1 MNNKFWL
8 LIAGVLG
15 VVILAMGW
23 FLGVSPKLD
32 EMAAANDQRA
42 SVEQQNRLH
51 EAKLAELKKQF
62 KDLDNLKADLTEAQL
77 GLPPGDE
84 LSTFLGQLHQLE
96 AASGVS
102 LTKFAA
108 SDGQRY
114 IAAPGATVNPAITAD
129 NFVAITIDLTVAG
142 TQAQVM
148 NFVSDLQYGPRLFL
162 VTKLT
167 VAQDQTSADQE
178 GKPAGYTGSITGY
191 VYVLVDP
198 SAPPPTPT
206 PVGSLDT
213 KPSPSPSP

>member
-1 MNNKFWL
+1 MAVRRISSVVPFSKT
-8 LIAGVLG
+8 AEVL
-15 VVILAMGW
+15 VVG
-23 FLGVSPKLD
+23 G
-32 EMAAANDQRA
+32 
-42 SVEQQNRLH
+42 
-51 EAKLAELKKQF
+51 QF
-62 KDLDNLKADLTEAQL
+62 
-77 GLPPGDE
+77 
-84 LSTFLGQLHQLE
+84 
-96 AASGVS
+96 
-102 LTKFAA
+102 
-108 SDGQRY
+108 R
-114 IAAPGATVNPAITAD
+114 
-129 NFVAITIDLTVAG
+129 VAVTIDLTVAG

>member
-15 VVILAMGW
+15 VAILAMGW
-23 FLGVSPKLD
+23 FLGVSPKID
-32 EMAAANDQRA
+32 EMSAANEQRA
-42 SVEQQNRLH
+42 NVENQNRLH
-51 EAKLAELKKQF
+51 EAKLEQLKKQF
-62 KDLDNLKADLTEAQL
+62 AQIDDLKAELADAQL

-84 LSTFLGQLHQLE
+84 LSTFLGQLHGLE
-96 AASGVS
+96 NSSGVT

-114 IAAPGATVNPAITAD
+114 IAAPGATTNGAVTAD
-129 NFVAITIDLTVAG
+129 NFVAITIDLTVTG
-142 TQAQVM
+142 TRTQVID
-148 NFVSDLQYGPRLFL
+148 FVSDLQYGDRLFL
-162 VTKLT
+162 VTKIT
-167 VAQDQTSADQE
+167 VAQELSNTES
-178 GKPAGYTGSITGY
+178 GTTVSYTGNITGY

-213 KPSPSPSP
+213 TPSPSPSP